1 MYVYLF
7 EEGSS
12 KLRSLLGGKGADL
25 AEMTGLGLPIPPGI
39 TVTTAACN
47 YYSSHG
53 SKFPDGLEDE
63 IRLKMKTLESKTRRI
78 FGDATN
84 PLLVSVRS
92 GAPISM
98 PGMMDTVLNLGLN
111 DKTVIG
117 LIQQTNNERFA
128 YDAYRRFVQMFGKVV
143 LGVRGDAFESIIRER
158 KEKLGV
164 KSDIELDTKTLAS
177 LVQEFKSLIRKETGQ
192 DFPED
197 PATQLQLAVGAVFR
211 SWNGHRALVYREAN
225 KIPETLGTAVNIQT
239 MVFGNMGPDSG
250 TGVCFTRNPSTG
262 EPRLFGEFLINA
274 QGEDVVAGIRT
285 PKPIAQLKDEMPL
298 VYSQLLDVCKM
309 LEQHFKDMQD
319 IEFTVEKGKLFI
331 LQTRSGKR
339 TASAA
344 IRIVVDM
351 VKEGF
356 LSKEQALLRVLP
368 AHLEQLVHK
377 QIDPSFNAK
386 PIATGL
392 PASPGAATGRVIFD
406 TDEAHSLGSTGEAVI
421 LVREET
427 TPEDIHGMIAAKGVL
442 TSRGGM
448 TCISGQTRVLTDR
461 GLLSAESAYDLLQNG
476 ANLQILSFDTKRLS
490 PLWRRVIAAGRRP
503 AKTVAISISQTGR
516 STQGTVRLTPD
527 HKMLVIQNREFV
539 KKRIDSVL
547 SDCDFISI
555 LDRIPRCAHKTM
567 SGKLAYVV
575 GALLSDGYVHL
586 TPTKGF
592 VTFIQKPTREKADF
606 ISAVEESFRD
616 EFGAEFTYIRQRQSV
631 AFLGQREIR
640 GSVEDRIS
648 FRRNPA
654 LRLTLMRKHLAR
666 WVLNAQEE
674 ALLRFLAGYID
685 GDGTYVASSSPVRI
699 QITVAEKKR
708 DILEG
713 LALAC
718 LRLGIVPQVTRNRD
732 ALGLIIAE
740 RVNDILAFTKRV
752 RGHSPQRYYDSK
764 CYSMRA
770 LFQDVVDQVDFKGRI
785 RQAVARNIMFGAE
798 KIRRDLVRQCPGDV
812 GREVLALLNS
822 PIRSFRARCVGG
834 ALSEVVYNFEVD
846 ASTELDKNFIIF
858 STGMTP
864 VIVSNSHAA
873 VVARG
878 MGKPA
883 VVGCEQIKIDLSTNT
898 MSTRKVMVQK
908 NDVITIDGTTGN
920 VLLGVVPT
928 IDPKLGAEAKQ
939 LLGWADEARRLGV
952 RANADTPEGAKVAR
966 EFGAGG
972 IGLCRTERMFN
983 AQDRLPIVQEMI
995 LSVTDEERGQAL
1007 EKLRPLQ
1014 KEDFKEIFRNMH
1026 DLPVT
1031 IRLLDLPLHEFLPR
1045 YDELTAEVA
1054 SLKATGSSADLLESK
1069 ERMLRKVITL
1079 AEHNP
1084 MLGHRGCRLAIS
1096 HPEIYEMQ
1104 TRAIFEAAT
1113 ELQNE
1118 GVRVRVEIMLPLVG
1132 EANEIRFL
1140 REKITSVAAKVMEK
1154 MGLRIEFKVG
1164 TMIEVPRAALTAD
1177 EIARYADFFS
1187 FGTNDLT
1194 QATFAFS
1201 RDDAEAK
1208 FFKDYFDK
1216 KILNSNPFEVL
1227 DRRGVGK
1234 LMRLAVEAGKKS
1246 NPRLKVGICGEHG
1259 GEPSSVEFCHEL
1271 GLDYV
1276 SCSPYRVPVARL
1288 VAAQAVA
1295 REKMAPTTENT

>member
-12 KLRSLLGGKGADL
+12 KLRTLLGGKGADL

-63 IRLKMKTLESKTRRI
+63 IRLKMKTLESKTRRT
-78 FGDATN
+78 FGDATT

-197 PATQLQLAVGAVFR
+197 PATQLQMAVAAVFR
-211 SWNGHRALVYREAN
+211 SWNGHRAVVYREAN

-285 PKPIAQLKDEMPL
+285 PKPIAQLRDEMPL

-344 IRIVVDM
+344 IRIAVDM

-448 TCISGQTRVLTDR
+448 T
-461 GLLSAESAYDLLQNG
+461 
-476 ANLQILSFDTKRLS
+476 
-490 PLWRRVIAAGRRP
+490 
-503 AKTVAISISQTGR
+503 
-516 STQGTVRLTPD
+516 
-527 HKMLVIQNREFV
+527 
-539 KKRIDSVL
+539 
-547 SDCDFISI
+547 
-555 LDRIPRCAHKTM
+555 
-567 SGKLAYVV
+567 
-575 GALLSDGYVHL
+575 
-586 TPTKGF
+586 
-592 VTFIQKPTREKADF
+592 
-606 ISAVEESFRD
+606 
-616 EFGAEFTYIRQRQSV
+616 
-631 AFLGQREIR
+631 
-640 GSVEDRIS
+640 
-648 FRRNPA
+648 
-654 LRLTLMRKHLAR
+654 
-666 WVLNAQEE
+666 
-674 ALLRFLAGYID
+674 
-685 GDGTYVASSSPVRI
+685 
-699 QITVAEKKR
+699 
-708 DILEG
+708 
-713 LALAC
+713 
-718 LRLGIVPQVTRNRD
+718 
-732 ALGLIIAE
+732 
-740 RVNDILAFTKRV
+740 
-752 RGHSPQRYYDSK
+752 
-764 CYSMRA
+764 
-770 LFQDVVDQVDFKGRI
+770 
-785 RQAVARNIMFGAE
+785 
-798 KIRRDLVRQCPGDV
+798 
-812 GREVLALLNS
+812 
-822 PIRSFRARCVGG
+822 
-834 ALSEVVYNFEVD
+834 
-846 ASTELDKNFIIF
+846 
-858 STGMTP
+858 
-864 VIVSNSHAA
+864 SHAA

-898 MSTRKVMVQK
+898 MSTRKVMVKK

-939 LLGWADEARRLGV
+939 LLGWADEARRLDV

-1177 EIARYADFFS
+1177 EIAHYADFFS

-1246 NPRLKVGICGEHG
+1246 NPQLKVGICGEHG

-1295 REKMAPTTENT
+1295 RKRMAPTTENI

>member
-7 EEGSS
+7 EEGNS

-53 SKFPDGLEDE
+53 SKFPDGLGDE
-63 IRLKMKTLESKTRRI
+63 IPLKMKTLESKTRRI

-192 DFPED
+192 GFPEG
-197 PATQLQLAVGAVFR
+197 PATQLQLAVAAVFR
-211 SWNGHRALVYREAN
+211 SWNGHRAVVYREAN

-285 PKPIAQLKDEMPL
+285 PKPIAQLRDEMPL

-448 TCISGQTRVLTDR
+448 T
-461 GLLSAESAYDLLQNG
+461 
-476 ANLQILSFDTKRLS
+476 
-490 PLWRRVIAAGRRP
+490 
-503 AKTVAISISQTGR
+503 
-516 STQGTVRLTPD
+516 
-527 HKMLVIQNREFV
+527 
-539 KKRIDSVL
+539 
-547 SDCDFISI
+547 
-555 LDRIPRCAHKTM
+555 
-567 SGKLAYVV
+567 
-575 GALLSDGYVHL
+575 
-586 TPTKGF
+586 
-592 VTFIQKPTREKADF
+592 
-606 ISAVEESFRD
+606 
-616 EFGAEFTYIRQRQSV
+616 
-631 AFLGQREIR
+631 
-640 GSVEDRIS
+640 
-648 FRRNPA
+648 
-654 LRLTLMRKHLAR
+654 
-666 WVLNAQEE
+666 
-674 ALLRFLAGYID
+674 
-685 GDGTYVASSSPVRI
+685 
-699 QITVAEKKR
+699 
-708 DILEG
+708 
-713 LALAC
+713 
-718 LRLGIVPQVTRNRD
+718 
-732 ALGLIIAE
+732 
-740 RVNDILAFTKRV
+740 
-752 RGHSPQRYYDSK
+752 
-764 CYSMRA
+764 
-770 LFQDVVDQVDFKGRI
+770 
-785 RQAVARNIMFGAE
+785 
-798 KIRRDLVRQCPGDV
+798 
-812 GREVLALLNS
+812 
-822 PIRSFRARCVGG
+822 
-834 ALSEVVYNFEVD
+834 
-846 ASTELDKNFIIF
+846 
-858 STGMTP
+858 
-864 VIVSNSHAA
+864 SHAA

-898 MSTRKVMVQK
+898 MSTRKVTVK
-908 NDVITIDGTTGN
+908 KDDIITVDGTTGN

-1014 KEDFKEIFRNMH
+1014 KEDFKEIFRNMQ

-1104 TRAIFEAAT
+1104 TRAIFEAAG

-1177 EIARYADFFS
+1177 EIAHYADFFS

-1246 NPRLKVGICGEHG
+1246 NPQLKVGICGEHG